1 MAIRE
6 RLRRTFRSKKSAS
19 AEVDDGYPPRRKDLE
34 YYKPH
39 EIPKSK
45 YKGKVDPEH
54 RERLEA
60 YSLGDAFENTRRRTS
75 VAMSGTFSPGG
86 TQALSAAQSRRSSWT
101 SREPSSTST
110 AASHLT
116 NVTSATDATS
126 AGSIDDQ
133 VAGLASCGVPVERK
147 LKESHDNDSTRIDTA
162 DDLSRTVTA
171 IDKRTIPDAGLAKS
185 TTVGKTGSDP
195 ESTLFSA
202 EELERAMTRATLR
215 PRRGTVIGDME
226 ELKPQAPV

>member
-6 RLRRTFRSKKSAS
+6 RLRRTFRSKKSDSTEA
-19 AEVDDGYPPRRKDLE
+19 DDGYPPRRKDLD

-54 RERLEA
+54 KERLEA

-75 VAMSGTFSPGG
+75 LAMSGTFSPGG
-86 TQALSAAQSRRSSWT
+86 TQAMSAAQSRRSSWT

-116 NVTSATDATS
+116 NATSATDATS
-126 AGSIDDQ
+126 TASIDNQ
-133 VAGLASCGVPVERK
+133 IAGFAPSGVMERK
-147 LKESHDNDSTRIDTA
+147 LEESDEDACRRVDTA
-162 DDLSRTVTA
+162 DDLSRIATA
-171 IDKRTIPDAGLAKS
+171 TDKPAA
-185 TTVGKTGSDP
+185 SDDKP
-195 ESTLFSA
+195 SQDPQNTPFSV

-226 ELKPQAPV
+226 EILPQAPV